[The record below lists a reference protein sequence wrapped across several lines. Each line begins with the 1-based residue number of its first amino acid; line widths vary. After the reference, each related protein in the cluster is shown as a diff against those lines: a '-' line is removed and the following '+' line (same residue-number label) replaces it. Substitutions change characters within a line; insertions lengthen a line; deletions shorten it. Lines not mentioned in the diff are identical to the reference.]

1 VDFVAR
7 ESLFRTMPKRTS
19 KPARRASPKKKSRR
33 LLWIL
38 AGAAVFLVLL
48 YVVAPAVIL
57 KVVNRNLNK
66 NPLFE
71 NHAGGLV
78 LHPLRGGYT
87 LQDFAIRRKRG
98 DTLVSIF
105 TARSIDVSLQ
115 WRSIARGR
123 PRAKAVLDQPRL
135 NLVPQFFNPKRKKKP
150 GAWQRTFD
158 LFHVFP
164 VDEIRVREGAIHFID
179 LAESPPVDIHVDA
192 IAGFVTGLTAA
203 RGRDSAT
210 KLPSLLEVR
219 GRLMRQAPLR
229 LEARMQ
235 ATASQ
240 PTFDLRAELEDF
252 RLAELNGAFRA
263 YARLDVERGEISL
276 KARLRA
282 EDGRFAGR
290 VHREAR
296 DLKIF
301 DPEKDNEGFLASTW
315 EAVTDAAGKLVE
327 KRAEPGVSPD
337 LPVSG
342 SFGEQAETWTALG
355 GLLQGTFARA
365 LDPRLGK
372 SLGEDAGVRW
382 DSPEVSKARKLLS
395 LEP

>member
-1 VDFVAR
+1 M
-7 ESLFRTMPKRTS
+7 MPKRSS
-19 KPARRASPKKKSRR
+19 KPARHASPKKKPRR
-33 LLWIL
+33 RGWIL
-38 AGAAVFLVLL
+38 AGIAAAFLVLL
-48 YVVAPAVIL
+48 YVVAPPVIL
-57 KVVNRNLNK
+57 KILNRNLNK

-71 NHAGGLV
+71 NHVGGLV

-87 LQDFAIRRKRG
+87 LRDFAIRRKRG
-98 DTLVSIF
+98 DSLVPVF

-115 WRSIARGR
+115 WSSIARGR
-123 PRAKAVLDQPRL
+123 LRAKASLEQPRL
-135 NLVPQFFNPKRKKKP
+135 NLIPQFFNPKRKKKP

-164 VDEIRVREGAIHFID
+164 VDAIGVRDGAIHFID
-179 LAESPPVDIHVDA
+179 LSRTPHVDIHVDA
-192 IAGFVTGLTAA
+192 IAGSVTGLTAA

-210 KLPSLLEVR
+210 KLPSRLEVR

-229 LEARMQ
+229 LDARMH
-235 ATASQ
+235 ATAAQ
-240 PTFDLRAELEDF
+240 PTFDLQAELKGF

-263 YARLDVERGEISL
+263 YARLDVEEGEISV

-282 EDGRFAGR
+282 EEGRFAGR
-290 VHREAR
+290 VHREASG
-296 DLKIF
+296 LKIF

-337 LPVSG
+337 IPVSG
-342 SFGEQAETWTALG
+342 SFGAEAETWAALG